1 MLPFHESELFKDKIE
16 LIQRTLIEIEFSNET
31 FLDNFFN
38 LFEKIKRL
46 IELTLVGEIVVHNNK
61 HGDKYTRQCWD
72 KVGPCVHTYMA
83 NLASQN
89 TVHPVDDRAFSIRE
103 LLLMNIPNNFKWSEI
118 SEEELNNLP
127 LEEKQQFLKENEANI
142 RECIGEAVPTII
154 MQKIAKNIKEVLIT
168 GKKSQKKGQTRLI

>member
-1 MLPFHESELFKDKIE
+1 MGEIDSSDIYHHFKPYREDMRAWIHDISEGESAFDNEDINKRPHKIV
-16 LIQRTLIEIEFSNET
+16 
-31 FLDNFFN
+31 D
-38 LFEKIKRL
+38 
-46 IELTLVGEIVVHNNK
+46 GEIVVHNNK

-89 TVHPVDDRAFSIRE
+89 TVHPVDDRVFSIRE
-103 LLLMNIPNNFKWSEI
+103 LLLLMNIPNNFKWSEL
-118 SEEELNNLP
+118 SEEELNNL
-127 LEEKQQFLKENEANI
+127 

-168 GKKSQKKGQTRLI
+168 GKKSQKKDKHV

>member
-1 MLPFHESELFKDKIE
+1 MSRVYNFAAGPAVLPEEVLKEAADEMLDYNGTGMSVMEMSHRSKDFEVI
-16 LIQRTLIEIEFSNET
+16 IQDAER
-31 FLDNFFN
+31 N
-38 LFEKIKRL
+38 L
-46 IELTLVGEIVVHNNK
+46 
-61 HGDKYTRQCWD
+61 
-72 KVGPCVHTYMA
+72 
-83 NLASQN
+83 
-89 TVHPVDDRAFSIRE
+89 RE
-103 LLLMNIPNNFKWSEI
+103 LMNIPNNFKWSEL

>member
-1 MLPFHESELFKDKIE
+1 
-16 LIQRTLIEIEFSNET
+16 
-31 FLDNFFN
+31 
-38 LFEKIKRL
+38 
-46 IELTLVGEIVVHNNK
+46 
-61 HGDKYTRQCWD
+61 
-72 KVGPCVHTYMA
+72 MA

-168 GKKSQKKGQTRLI
+168 GKKSQKKGQNTFNLMD